1 MIEPLRASS
10 LAKGNEGNEAV
21 KTTKKR
27 TLTTLALLIAATLL
41 GGCTLQIDQN
51 NERVKSMNR
60 QTTAASGYASVNGLE
75 MYYES
80 HGTGGIPL
88 VLLHGAFS
96 ATGTSFGEII
106 PSLAKNRQVISF
118 EQQAHGH
125 TADIDRPLT
134 VEQMADDTAAALR
147 QLGIEKADVFG
158 YSMGAGIALQ
168 LAIKHPDL
176 VHKAVFA
183 SVSYNDDGLH
193 PGHAEGMAF
202 MQPEMLVGTPWHDE
216 YVRIAP
222 NPDDFPTL
230 FTKVMA
236 MTATNQPLSA
246 ETLQQIEAPVL
257 VIMGDSDIVRPE
269 HAVEMFRLFGGGVNG
284 DVAGMPNSQLAILPG
299 TAHTMIPLRADW
311 LAPMITA
318 FLDAPLPEA
327 Q

>member
-1 MIEPLRASS
+1 MIQPLTASNQS
-10 LAKGNEGNEAV
+10 KGNEAV

-27 TLTTLALLIAATLL
+27 TLTTITILIAITLFS
-41 GGCTLQIDQN
+41 GCTLQIDEN
-51 NERVKSMNR
+51 NERVKSMNS
-60 QTTAASGYASVNGLE
+60 QTITATSGYSSVNGLE

-96 ATGTSFGEII
+96 ATATSFGEII

-134 VEQMADDTAAALR
+134 IEQMAEDTAAALR
-147 QLGIEKADVFG
+147 QLGIEKADFFG

-230 FTKVMA
+230 FTKVMG

-246 ETLQQIEAPVL
+246 DILQQIEAPVL

-284 DVAGMPNSQLAILPG
+284 DVVGMPNSQLAILPG
-299 TAHTMIPLRADW
+299 TSHTMIPVRADW